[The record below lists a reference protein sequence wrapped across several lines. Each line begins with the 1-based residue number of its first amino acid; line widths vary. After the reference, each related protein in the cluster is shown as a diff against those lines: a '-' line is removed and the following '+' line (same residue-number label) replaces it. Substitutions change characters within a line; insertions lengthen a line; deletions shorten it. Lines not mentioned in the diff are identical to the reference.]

1 LVLQV
6 HRTRFAA
13 GTCIHVAVQVL
24 GTSLTPRVT
33 LQRVSVGGAMQPA
46 GSAVP
51 EGGVALLLDCEA
63 WGGPPVG
70 LQATAPGLHRS
81 AVIAL
86 HPVPAP
92 WMIAADRL
100 IGDRHVSV
108 AVDVYTRATRELYGH
123 LDAVGRAPASNEKLL
138 LSMAALDRLGPE
150 YRIPTTAEV
159 DGSVDAG
166 TVAGDLWLVG
176 HGDPELSATGLR
188 ALAARIGAAG
198 ITHITGSVVGDTS
211 AFRRDRGAPGWH
223 PIALHFIGL
232 PTALAFDHNADAS
245 GFVFDPEV
253 QAAIALTADLRSIGV
268 RVDGGPRAAAS
279 PSGLTSIA
287 RIRSA
292 TLSDILRRQN
302 IASDNLDAETLSKL
316 LAVTAGSRGSIAQG
330 AALIQAWARAHGADV
345 TCFDA
350 SGLSY
355 KDRVTAGDM
364 ARLLSEAR
372 ARSWSDALFRSL
384 PMPGEGTL
392 GGRLAGVP
400 VSAKTG
406 TLIQGVSALSG
417 YVLLAD
423 GRMASFSILS
433 RGLSKDQA
441 VAVED
446 ALVRL
451 LALHG

>member
-1 LVLQV
+1 M
-6 HRTRFAA
+6 
-13 GTCIHVAVQVL
+13 AVQVL

-51 EGGVALLLDCEA
+51 EGGVALLLDCEG

-86 HPVPAP
+86 RPVPAP

-108 AVDVYTRATRELYGH
+108 AVDVYTRETRELYGH

-138 LSMAALDRLGPE
+138 LSIAALDRLGPE

-159 DGSVDAG
+159 GGSIGGG
-166 TVAGDLWLVG
+166 TVTGDLWLVG
-176 HGDPELSATGLR
+176 HGDPELSDAGLR
-188 ALAARIGAAG
+188 ALAARISAAG
-198 ITHITGSVVGDTS
+198 ITHVTGSVVGDTS

-223 PIALHFIGL
+223 PIALRFIGL
-232 PTALAFDHNADAS
+232 PTALAFDHNVDAS
-245 GFVFDPEV
+245 GFVFDPEM

-268 RVDGGPRAAAS
+268 RVDGKPRAAAS
-279 PSGLTSIA
+279 PSGLTSVA

-292 TLSDILRRQN
+292 PLSDILRRQN
-302 IASDNLDAETLSKL
+302 VASDNLDAETLSKL
-316 LAVTAGSRGSIAQG
+316 LAVAAGSRGSIANG

-355 KDRVTAGDM
+355 KDRVTTGDM

-372 ARSWSDALFRSL
+372 DRSWGDALLRSL

-392 GGRLAGVP
+392 GGRLAGLP

-441 VAVED
+441 IAVED
-446 ALVRL
+446 GLVRI
-451 LALHG
+451 LALRA

>member
-1 LVLQV
+1 
-6 HRTRFAA
+6 
-13 GTCIHVAVQVL
+13 
-24 GTSLTPRVT
+24 
-33 LQRVSVGGAMQPA
+33 
-46 GSAVP
+46 
-51 EGGVALLLDCEA
+51 
-63 WGGPPVG
+63 
-70 LQATAPGLHRS
+70 
-81 AVIAL
+81 
-86 HPVPAP
+86 
-92 WMIAADRL
+92 
-100 IGDRHVSV
+100 
-108 AVDVYTRATRELYGH
+108 
-123 LDAVGRAPASNEKLL
+123 
-138 LSMAALDRLGPE
+138 
-150 YRIPTTAEV
+150 
-159 DGSVDAG
+159 
-166 TVAGDLWLVG
+166 
-176 HGDPELSATGLR
+176 
-188 ALAARIGAAG
+188 
-198 ITHITGSVVGDTS
+198 
-211 AFRRDRGAPGWH
+211 
-223 PIALHFIGL
+223 
-232 PTALAFDHNADAS
+232 
-245 GFVFDPEV
+245 
-253 QAAIALTADLRSIGV
+253 
-268 RVDGGPRAAAS
+268 
-279 PSGLTSIA
+279 LTSIA

-330 AALIQAWARAHGADV
+330 AALIQGWARAHGADV